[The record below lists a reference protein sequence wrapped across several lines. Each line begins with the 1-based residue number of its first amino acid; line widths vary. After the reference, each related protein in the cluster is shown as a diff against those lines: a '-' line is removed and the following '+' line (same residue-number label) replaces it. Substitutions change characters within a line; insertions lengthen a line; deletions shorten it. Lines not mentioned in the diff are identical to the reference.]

1 MTQLTKQ
8 DISYYSI
15 AESLLGRPLTIQDG
29 IEQDVLAEV
38 EKKLGRNLPEAL
50 KNFYQAVGKLPQFM
64 SAYQLFAL
72 PEQLCVKDNLL
83 IFLEE
88 NQGVCYWGVDEQG
101 KVWQCD
107 EDESSYDLE
116 FDLHSFLELM
126 LYYQV
131 AQGAEFCYC
140 SNLLDQELAE
150 LYQEDGW
157 QQVVN
162 YDDLVIYQL
171 SNYLIWYFKDEEN
184 EVLDDIVYF
193 VSLVA
198 IPEQVIVK
206 YVLEEL

>member
-1 MTQLTKQ
+1 MTQLTRD
-8 DISYYSI
+8 DISYYPI
-15 AESLLGRPLTIQDG
+15 AESLLGRPLTAQDG
-29 IEQDVLAEV
+29 IEQAVFIQIE
-38 EKKLGRNLPEAL
+38 ENLGQPLPAPL
-50 KNFYQAVGKLPQFM
+50 KSFYQAVGKLPQFM

-72 PEQLCVKDNLL
+72 PEQLAIKNNLL
-83 IFLEE
+83 VFLEE
-88 NQGVCYWGVDEQG
+88 NQGVCYWGVDQQG

-107 EDESSYDLE
+107 EDGSSYDLE

-157 QQVVN
+157 RQVVN

-171 SNYLIWYFKDEEN
+171 NNYLIWYFKDEEN
-184 EVLDDIVYF
+184 SVLDDTVYF
-193 VSLVA
+193 VSLLA
-198 IPEQVIVK
+198 IPEQTIVK